1 MNAFGTSADIT
12 SLPSYASIT
21 HVFIMPSRDAVGLA
35 VSSFDNQSLV
45 PLPLYTHLPFTSPLL
60 FSVSSIIASCAFFLS
75 SDVMSLTSMGR
86 QQCLLTSWSSSFL
99 AAFSPLSWNT
109 LSPL

>member
-75 SDVMSLTSMGR
+75 SFLPFFRCHILNIMGR

-99 AAFSPLSWNT
+99 AAFSPFS
-109 LSPL
+109 